1 MKTTLFL
8 ICLLF
13 TFNANVVTRTASG
26 NSGENM
32 SSTNDKSEVLPF
44 AVVELFTS
52 EGCSSCPPADA
63 LLGEIVQESRKNGQ
77 RVFALAFHVDYW
89 DYIGWKDPFASRV
102 FSERQR
108 QYCEAF
114 RSNRIYTPQMI
125 VNGQR
130 EFVGSDGSRANAAI
144 QWALA
149 QPARVEVKL
158 QKQKT
163 SPSNELM
170 LSYEVAGLSKEAWL
184 NIALVERGLVNNI
197 KRGEN
202 SGRILQHENVV
213 RVFQTVSL
221 KNSRSG
227 LVTIEL
233 PNTVKLQNSSIIG
246 YVQDAK
252 TMEVLGAVGLEL

>member
-13 TFNANVVTRTASG
+13 TLNTLVVIESAPGKSGAN
-26 NSGENM
+26 M
-32 SSTNDKSEVLPF
+32 STNDKSEALPF

-63 LLGEIVQESRKNGQ
+63 LLGEIVKESRKNGQ

-89 DYIGWKDPFASRV
+89 DYIGWKDPFANRA
-102 FSERQR
+102 FADRQR
-108 QYCEAF
+108 RYADAL
-114 RSNRIYTPQMI
+114 RSNRLYTPQMI

-130 EFVGSDGSRANAAI
+130 EFVGSDRSRANAAI

-149 QPARVEVKL
+149 QPTTVQIKM
-158 QKQKT
+158 QNQKT
-163 SPSNELM
+163 SRPNELM
-170 LSYEVAGLSKEAWL
+170 LSYEVEGLSKEALL
-184 NIALVERGLVNNI
+184 NIALVERGLVSNI

-221 KNSRSG
+221 KNSQIG
-227 LVTIEL
+227 LVVIEL
-233 PNTVKLQNSSIIG
+233 PNTVKLQNCSIIG

-252 TMEVLGAVGLEL
+252 TMAVLGVVGLEL

>member
-13 TFNANVVTRTASG
+13 TFSTIVVIESSPGKSGANR
-26 NSGENM
+26 
-32 SSTNDKSEVLPF
+32 STNNKSEALPF

-52 EGCSSCPPADA
+52 EGCSSCPSADA

-89 DYIGWKDPFASRV
+89 DYIGWKDPFANRA
-102 FSERQR
+102 FADRQR
-108 QYCEAF
+108 RYADAL
-114 RSNRIYTPQMI
+114 RSNRLYTPQMI

-130 EFVGSDGSRANAAI
+130 EFVGSDRSRANAAI

-163 SPSNELM
+163 SPPNEWV
-170 LSYEVAGLSKEAWL
+170 LSYEVLGLSKEAVL
-184 NIALVERGLVNNI
+184 QIALVERGLVNNI

-202 SGRILQHENVV
+202 SGRTLRHENVV
-213 RVFQTVSL
+213 RMFQTVSL
-221 KNSRSG
+221 KNSQSG
-227 LVTIEL
+227 LVAIEL

-246 YVQDAK
+246 YVQDIK
-252 TMEVLGAVGLEL
+252 TMGVLGAVGLEL